1 MKPTA
6 FDLHFRDNV
15 VPNLRNLIQA
25 EAVCVANGVEDWD
38 GALRSVWEY
47 AGQHGCTSCSAEAQD
62 ALDQLIMVRLSDEIA
77 VAEAGTHNRQST
89 VWNWILRGASAG
101 SQQ

>member
-6 FDLHFRDNV
+6 FDMYFRDNV
-15 VPNLRNLIQA
+15 VPKLRNLIQA

-47 AGQHGCTSCSAEAQD
+47 AGQHGCTSCSDAEQE
-62 ALDQLIMVRLSDEIA
+62 ALDQMIMVRLKDEIA
-77 VAEAGTHNRQST
+77 VAEAGTHNRQSP
-89 VWNWILRGASAG
+89 VWNWILRGAGAG
-101 SQQ
+101 SE

>member
-15 VPNLRNLIQA
+15 VPKLRNLIQA

-47 AGQHGCTSCSAEAQD
+47 AGQHGCRGCSYEAQERM
-62 ALDQLIMVRLSDEIA
+62 DQWVMVRLLNEIEE
-77 VAEAGTHNRQST
+77 AETMTRDRFT
-89 VWNWILRGASAG
+89 PVWDRILRR
-101 SQQ
+101 